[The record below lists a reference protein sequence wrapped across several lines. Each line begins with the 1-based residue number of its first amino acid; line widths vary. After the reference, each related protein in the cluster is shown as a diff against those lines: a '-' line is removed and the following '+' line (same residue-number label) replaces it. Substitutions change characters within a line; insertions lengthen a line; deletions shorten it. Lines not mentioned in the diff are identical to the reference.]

1 MQATAPTDSI
11 PTADAPEPE
20 ADDDEDDSLR
30 GKPKLTMME
39 EVLLLGLKD
48 EGYTS
53 FWNDSI
59 SYGLRGCIISEL
71 ALRGKIRCVKSK
83 LPLDE
88 KKIEVI
94 EPRGKC
100 GALIPEGFYAILLS
114 PTIRF

>member
-1 MQATAPTDSI
+1 MAAAGGMVQRRRGGGMKTAGGDSI

-20 ADDDEDDSLR
+20 EEGDEEDDSLR

-48 EGYTS
+48 AGYTS

-59 SYGLRGCIISEL
+59 SYGLRGCIIAEL
-71 ALRGKIRCVKSK
+71 ALRGKIRTVKSK

-88 KKIEVI
+88 KKVEVI
-94 EPRGKC
+94 EPRTRS
-100 GALIPEGFYAILLS
+100 GA
-114 PTIRF
+114 